1 MGLWFVGNYVWSDYW
16 PPTEDNGNSRKNKHE
31 SFVWST
37 GDVSEAFIEKMQDR
51 KFENNAN

>member
-1 MGLWFVGNYVWSDYW
+1 MGLRFVGNYFWSDYW

-37 GDVSEAFIEKMQDR
+37 GDVSGALIEKR
-51 KFENNAN
+51 KYSKFENNAS